1 MNKLLYI
8 ATDTINIAQPG
19 GVGKKIISHCEVFSA
34 LYETYLICYSGLFG
48 FKQGK
53 AVPSNNDR
61 RLDCTSR
68 FQLYCKIAKLVKNE
82 QNIYIRYPYSEPLL
96 LLLLFWLK
104 INGCR
109 IVIEIPTYPYN
120 KNHDG
125 NLYSYIRLF
134 VDKVFS
140 IFLRFFVDRI
150 VTYSADNMIFNIK
163 TIKTINGV
171 DFSKISLVENVYKTK
186 KEIHLISVAHLYS
199 CHGYDRVIKGLSK
212 YDNNASDV
220 KVFFDIIG
228 DGQEY
233 EPLKDLIKQC
243 GVGDFVKMRGY
254 QEGAALDNFY
264 NLSDI
269 AVNSL
274 AIHRIGL
281 KTESTLKAKEYCAK
295 GLPIISS
302 YPIDSLTQEDNAK
315 YVLQVSLDDSPLDI
329 NEVVKFYNE
338 FSKMGNHSEEIRKKS
353 KEICDM
359 SVTLKPI
366 IDFFNS

>member
-8 ATDTINIAQPG
+8 ATDIINIAQPG

-34 LYETYLICYSGLFG
+34 LYETSLICYSGLFG
-48 FKQGK
+48 FKHGK
-53 AVPSNNDR
+53 AGPSNKDR
-61 RLDCTSR
+61 LTVCKSR
-68 FQLYCKIAKLVKNE
+68 FQLYRKIAKLVKGE
-82 QNIYIRYPYSEPLL
+82 WNIYIRYPYSEPLL
-96 LLLLFWLK
+96 LLLLIWLK
-104 INGCR
+104 INDCK

-125 NLYSYIRLF
+125 NFYSYFRLLI
-134 VDKVFS
+134 DKVCS
-140 IFLRFFVDRI
+140 VFLRFFVDRI
-150 VTYSADNMIFNIK
+150 VTYSADNIIFGIK

-171 DFSKISLVENVYKTK
+171 DFSKISPVENVIK
-186 KEIHLISVAHLYS
+186 KKNEIHLISVAHLYS

-212 YDNNASDV
+212 YDNTLSEV
-220 KVFFDIIG
+220 KVFFDIVG

-243 GVGDFVKMRGY
+243 GVGDFVKMWGY
-254 QEGAALDNFY
+254 QEGAPLDRLY

-302 YPIDSLTQEDNAK
+302 YPIDSLSQEDNAK

-329 NEVVKFYNE
+329 NEVVKFYDE
-338 FSKMGNHSEEIRKKS
+338 FSNMGNHSEEIRKKS
-353 KEICDM
+353 KDICDM

-366 IDFFNS
+366 IDFFNK